1 MRERKD
7 LNPIGIDLLRAAVVG
22 QAAKDYLDLCR
33 VNNGRIPI
41 PYKISKREM
50 AVIRYMYFT
59 MQMTEEEIAKKMGF
73 NKQAVRSVL
82 ARQERY
88 AKKNTCFMETKR
100 TLKNWF
106 ESDEF
111 NMLWCDE
118 PGENITRHIEQ
129 LAEQDR
135 KNKSVTKSIG
145 MKRKINSAY
154 NEEMGV

>member
-1 MRERKD
+1 MSEEKYLHPD
-7 LNPIGIDLLRAAVVG
+7 GIDRLRAAVVG
-22 QAAKDYLDLCR
+22 QAVKDYLDLCR

-41 PYKISKREM
+41 PYKLSKREM

-59 MQMTEEEIAKKMGF
+59 MQMTEAEIAKKMGI

-88 AKKNTCFMETKR
+88 TKSSTCFFETKE
-100 TLKNWF
+100 TLKKWF

-111 NMLWCDE
+111 SLIWCNE
-118 PGENITRHIEQ
+118 PGENITKHIER
-129 LAEQDR
+129 LAEEDR
-135 KNKSVTKSIG
+135 KNKCKTRALA
-145 MKRKINSAY
+145 MKRKIYNAY

>member
-59 MQMTEEEIAKKMGF
+59 MQMTEEEIAKKMRF

-88 AKKNTCFMETKR
+88 AKKNTSFIETKR

-111 NMLWCDE
+111 NMMWCDE
-118 PGENITRHIEQ
+118 PGENITRYIEQ

-154 NEEMGV
+154 NEEIGV